1 MSSASY
7 CGPPLQLRPTWLDAQ
22 RNFKRVQYTSLS
34 FSVRFR
40 EVGFK
45 PLMERAEIAL
55 DNAMADIFVWAL
67 KAESVSNPP
76 IEGIHWE

>member
-1 MSSASY
+1 M
-7 CGPPLQLRPTWLDAQ
+7 
-22 RNFKRVQYTSLS
+22 QYTSLS

-45 PLMERAEIAL
+45 ALMERAEIAL
-55 DNAMADIFVWAL
+55 DNAMAEIFVWTL

-76 IEGIHWE
+76 IECIHWE